1 MEGELM
7 SKKEEN
13 RLKKKEEQ
21 KELLSLYAVEW
32 DVG

>member
-1 MEGELM
+1 M
-7 SKKEEN
+7 SKKEETE

>member
-1 MEGELM
+1 M